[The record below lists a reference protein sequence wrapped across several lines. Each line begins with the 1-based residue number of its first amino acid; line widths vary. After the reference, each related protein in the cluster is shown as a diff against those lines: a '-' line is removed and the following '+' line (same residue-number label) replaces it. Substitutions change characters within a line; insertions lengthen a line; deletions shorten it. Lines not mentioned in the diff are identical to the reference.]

1 MTAIKQLT
9 LHPRQ
14 LSFEVLRD
22 IYDHPVV
29 LTLPDSAYEA
39 IDASHEDVRT
49 IIARDKSAYG
59 INTGFGLLAKTR
71 ISDDQLE
78 LLQRNLIV
86 SHSVGTGDALPDN
99 VVRLIMVMKV
109 ASLAQGVSGV
119 RREVVDSLLG
129 LINNQITP
137 NIPAKGSVG
146 ASGDLAPLSHMTLA
160 MMGEGHVYV
169 DGKKILAADALA
181 QHGLEPITLA
191 AKEGLALI
199 NGTQVSTALALRGY
213 FLARD
218 LLEPKGK
225 KPASSR
231 KFFYASPSG

>member
-1 MTAIKQLT
+1 MTDIKKIILQ
-9 LHPRQ
+9 PRQ
-14 LSFEVLRD
+14 LSFEMLRD
-22 IYDHPVV
+22 IYERPVV

-86 SHSVGTGDALPDN
+86 SHSVGTGEALPDN

-119 RREVVDSLLG
+119 RRVVVDSLLG

-160 MMGEGHVYV
+160 MMGEGDVYV
-169 DGKKILAADALA
+169 DGKKVPAADALA
-181 QHGLEPITLA
+181 QHGLEPI
-191 AKEGLALI
+191 
-199 NGTQVSTALALRGY
+199 
-213 FLARD
+213 
-218 LLEPKGK
+218 
-225 KPASSR
+225 
-231 KFFYASPSG
+231 

>member
-1 MTAIKQLT
+1 MNDIKQLT

-14 LSFEVLRD
+14 LSFKMLRD
-22 IYDHPVV
+22 IYEQPVI
-29 LTLPDSAYEA
+29 LTLPESAYAA

-86 SHSVGTGDALPDN
+86 SHSVGTGEALPDS

-119 RREVVDSLLG
+119 RREVVDSLLA

-160 MMGEGHVYV
+160 IMGEGDVFV
-169 DGKKILAADALA
+169 AGEKVPAADALA
-181 QHGLEPITLA
+181 QHGLEPIT
-191 AKEGLALI
+191 
-199 NGTQVSTALALRGY
+199 
-213 FLARD
+213 
-218 LLEPKGK
+218 
-225 KPASSR
+225 
-231 KFFYASPSG
+231 

>member
-1 MTAIKQLT
+1 MTDIKKFV

-14 LSFEVLRD
+14 LSFEILRD
-22 IYDHPVV
+22 IYDQPVI

-78 LLQRNLIV
+78 LLQHNLIV
-86 SHSVGTGDALPDN
+86 SHSVGTGEALPDD
-99 VVRLIMVMKV
+99 VVRLIMIMKV

-119 RREVVDSLLG
+119 RRTVVDSLLG

-160 MMGEGHVYV
+160 MMGEGDVYV
-169 DGKKILAADALA
+169 AGKKVSAAEALA

-199 NGTQVSTALALRGY
+199 NGC
-213 FLARD
+213 
-218 LLEPKGK
+218 LL
-225 KPASSR
+225 
-231 KFFYASPSG
+231 YTSPSPRD